1 VARREGEVY
10 IIPDKEGQSL
20 TEYALLLLFIAI
32 VILVILLVFGDA
44 VGNLYQYIYDT
55 WPWTN

>member
-1 VARREGEVY
+1 VY

-32 VILVILLVFGDA
+32 VIIVILLVFGDA